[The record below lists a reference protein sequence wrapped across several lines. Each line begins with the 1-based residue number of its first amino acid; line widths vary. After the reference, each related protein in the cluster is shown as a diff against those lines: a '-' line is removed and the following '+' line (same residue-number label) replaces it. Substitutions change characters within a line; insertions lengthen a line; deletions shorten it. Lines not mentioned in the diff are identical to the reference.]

1 MVSFAPN
8 DIVRTTKK
16 EKQYACGKN
25 FNTLVFKC
33 TFPEIRVIRPPPDSQ
48 GPSGETAAKGSL
60 LEHGA
65 PGTVFCFAYAL
76 PLTYSDLLSDLENAK
91 KFLLANGGYIVS

>member
-1 MVSFAPN
+1 MTSFAPN
-8 DIVRTTKK
+8 DVVRTTKK
-16 EKQYACGKN
+16 EKQYACGRT

-33 TFPEIRVIRPPPDSQ
+33 TFPAVRVIGPEPDSAA
-48 GPSGETAAKGSL
+48 AAKGSPT
-60 LEHGA
+60 EHGA

-91 KFLLANGGYIVS
+91 KFLLSNGGYVVS